1 MKIRQQNRI
10 VRREKETFLKLF
22 VSAVVTLSVFERYY
36 LPFALFFH
44 LLVIYCLSTHYT
56 SREPGPLRLMM
67 SVFLCFLSRS
77 K

>member
-1 MKIRQQNRI
+1 MCSKFVGKRS
-10 VRREKETFLKLF
+10 KKGKTFSHTF

>member
-1 MKIRQQNRI
+1 MKIRQQNRV
-10 VRREKETFLKLF
+10 VRREKENFLKLF

-56 SREPGPLRLMM
+56 SREPRASEVDDERVFVF
-67 SVFLCFLSRS
+67 SV
-77 K
+77 